1 MCIRDRIIGDATGS
15 WADDKNM
22 TWDAVNGVFTLTL
35 DLVPGEI
42 KFRANDDWG
51 YNFGGDLAD
60 LSPGGSNIPVTE
72 AGNYTIT
79 LDPWA
84 RVATVTKN

>member
-1 MCIRDRIIGDATGS
+1 MS
-15 WADDKNM
+15 WDP
-22 TWDAVNGVFTLTL
+22 VHGVFTVTL
-35 DLVPGEI
+35 DLVAGEW
-42 KFRANDDWG
+42 KFRANDGWD
-51 YNFGGDLAD
+51 YNFGGSLTA
-60 LSPGGSNIPVTE
+60 LTVGGDNIAVAE